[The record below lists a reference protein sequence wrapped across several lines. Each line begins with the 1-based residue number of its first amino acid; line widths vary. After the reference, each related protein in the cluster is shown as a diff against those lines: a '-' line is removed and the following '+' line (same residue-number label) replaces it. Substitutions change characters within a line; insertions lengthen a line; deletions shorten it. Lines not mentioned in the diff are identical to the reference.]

1 MGGADG
7 VMSLGAC
14 KARARRA
21 LLALCGDD
29 ALGQELIRL
38 WRLAVTFPFYSFL
51 SIPSYHD
58 HGYFPLLFLLI
69 MIPYRIR
76 QDAGAGG

>member
-38 WRLAVTFPFYSFL
+38 WRLAGWWLLSP

-58 HGYFPLLFLLI
+58 TVS
-69 MIPYRIR
+69 
-76 QDAGAGG
+76 DTAGCRSGRMTSCSRSFKAC